1 MKILIASL
9 VVLASIQATASPS
22 NYCKAS
28 KKTTQKIESVRFV
41 ELPFQVVQN
50 QIVSALISDKCVRAR
65 LSDEEILTLSEM
77 LLSFEYNEDTAK
89 QIIGEF
95 LAQ

>member
-1 MKILIASL
+1 MKMLITSL
-9 VVLASIQATASPS
+9 VVLASLQATAAPS
-22 NYCKAS
+22 KYCKAS

-41 ELPFQVVQN
+41 ELPFQIVQN
-50 QIVSALISDKCVRAR
+50 QIVSALISDKCIRAR
-65 LSDEEILTLSEM
+65 LSDEEVLTLSGM
-77 LLSFEYNEDTAK
+77 LLSYEYNEDTAK